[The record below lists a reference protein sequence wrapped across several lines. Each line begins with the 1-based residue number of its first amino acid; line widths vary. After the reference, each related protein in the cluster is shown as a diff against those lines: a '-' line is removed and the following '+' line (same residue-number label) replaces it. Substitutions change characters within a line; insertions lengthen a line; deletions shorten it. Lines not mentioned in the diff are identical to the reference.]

1 MSDLRQDIPA
11 AIERW
16 HEIARTGDASRL
28 DGLLADDVVF
38 ESPVVHTPQ
47 RGKAITAKYLGA
59 AIAVLGGSQFRY
71 IEEWFGLR
79 SAVLEFE
86 TTVEGIAINGVDII
100 GWNTA
105 GRIDRFK
112 VMVRPLKAIEIVRH
126 RMAAALTG

>member
-1 MSDLRQDIPA
+1 MSDAKQDSPA

-16 HEIARTGDASRL
+16 HDIVRTGEASRL
-28 DGLLADDVVF
+28 DGLLAHDVVF
-38 ESPVVHTPQ
+38 ASPVVHTPQ

-59 AIAVLGGSQFRY
+59 AVAVFGGPQFRY
-71 IEEWFGLR
+71 VEEWIGPA

-86 TTVEGIAINGVDII
+86 TTIEGIAVNGVDII
-100 GWNTA
+100 GWNAA

-112 VMVRPLKAIEIVRH
+112 VMVRPLKAIEIVRQ